1 MLRAGMSCM
10 ARVHNEDTA
19 LQLVIPS
26 KATVEQMGE
35 YFVYIAKD
43 TLIASA
49 DTTKKEKE
57 TDEKKGP
64 SLHAIQV
71 KVVLGQTIAD
81 KVIVKSGLK
90 TGDSVIT
97 DGVQKLHDGSP
108 ITTANNAG
116 PAAQEKGK

>member
-1 MLRAGMSCM
+1 MSCM
-10 ARVHNEDTA
+10 TRVHNEDTA

-43 TLIASA
+43 TLIASS

-57 TDEKKGP
+57 KEKGADEKKGP

-71 KVVLGQTIAD
+71 KVMLGQTIAD

-108 ITTANNAG
+108 ITTANTAG
-116 PAAQEKGK
+116 PAAQGKGK